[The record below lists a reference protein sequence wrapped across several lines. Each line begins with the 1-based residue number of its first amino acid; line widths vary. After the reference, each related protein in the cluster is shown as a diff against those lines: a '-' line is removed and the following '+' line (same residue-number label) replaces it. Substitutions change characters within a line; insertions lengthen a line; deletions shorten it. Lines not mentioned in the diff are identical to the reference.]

1 MKKAVVMGLFLA
13 LLASSSAYAA
23 EVAKDAGNAVCPVS
37 GDKVSGKDFAEYEG
51 KKYGL
56 CCAMCAGKF
65 TKDPEKYLAK
75 MESTESMESMESEE
89 ESHEGHDHS
98 M

>member
-1 MKKAVVMGLFLA
+1 MKKIIIAGFFLTLFMAPL
-13 LLASSSAYAA
+13 AYAL
-23 EVAKDAGNAVCPVS
+23 VAVDVGNATCPVS
-37 GDKVSGKDFAEYEG
+37 GDKISGKDFVEHDG

-65 TKDPEKYLAK
+65 TKNPDKYLADMK
-75 MESTESMESMESEE
+75 TEG
-89 ESHEGHDHS
+89 SHEGHDHS